1 MSIEVAIM
9 ACDADSS
16 PEPSQNVHVGDER
29 FEKVIFNNGGD
40 VSIFTNVSGVSVQFD
55 IDMSTKVAELV
66 EDIVDTFAIP
76 EDTFYF
82 THSSKVLE
90 TSSTVGQCG
99 MANNFQ
105 TVFRGRGGASKVKQ
119 TIRKKTDKKKLLKG
133 LKQSYEDEETDLK
146 ACVKAPRGAVDEAL
160 DGLEARITK
169 VVSGSASEDGA
180 VKQLV
185 SLMSELDTEQ
195 LQKLQKKLSAR
206 TSSKDAKIVWLSA
219 LLFAKEMSV
228 VDNLQTRITS
238 LTKTMRAGAAFVME
252 QSSKNMGWMKQV
264 SSAILNQKIGAAAS
278 GSAGDVSIDADAIV
292 KMLGSLELADS
303 DGDF

>member
-1 MSIEVAIM
+1 MPRRL
-9 ACDADSS
+9 SS
-16 PEPSQNVHVGDER
+16 
-29 FEKVIFNNGGD
+29 
-40 VSIFTNVSGVSVQFD
+40 
-55 IDMSTKVAELV
+55 
-66 EDIVDTFAIP
+66 
-76 EDTFYF
+76 
-82 THSSKVLE
+82 
-90 TSSTVGQCG
+90 
-99 MANNFQ
+99 
-105 TVFRGRGGASKVKQ
+105 
-119 TIRKKTDKKKLLKG
+119 RKKTDKKKLLKD

-146 ACVKAPRGAVDEAL
+146 ACVKAPRGVVDEAL

-195 LQKLQKKLSAR
+195 LQKLQKRLFAR
-206 TSSKDAKIVWLSA
+206 TCTKDAKIVWLSA

-303 DGDF
+303 DEDF